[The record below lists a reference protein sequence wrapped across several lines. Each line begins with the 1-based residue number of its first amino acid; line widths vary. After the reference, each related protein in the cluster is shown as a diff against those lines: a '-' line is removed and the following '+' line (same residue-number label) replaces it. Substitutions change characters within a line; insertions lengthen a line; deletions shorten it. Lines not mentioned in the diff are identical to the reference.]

1 MLNYRETE
9 ILNNL
14 IKGEK
19 YNFKSI
25 SQKYHVS
32 DRAARYYINNID
44 SILRLLGY
52 KITKKDKNN
61 IFLDTRQNFKKLYE
75 ILEAIHKL
83 SIDDRINI
91 LKLIIFFDEKG
102 LNITKICNELEVS
115 RTTIKKDLKLLSEE
129 FRKQGI
135 EVVYK
140 NNSGYHIN
148 GNLREILIKKLNF

>member
-25 SQKYHVS
+25 SEKYNVS

-44 SILRLLGY
+44 SILQLLGY
-52 KITKKDKNN
+52 KITKKYKNS
-61 IFLDTRQNFKKLYE
+61 ILLDVNQDFERLYE
-75 ILEAIHKL
+75 ILEKIHKL
-83 SIDDRINI
+83 SVEDRINI
-91 LKLIIFFDEKG
+91 LKLILFFDEKG
-102 LNITKICNELEVS
+102 LNITKICDELEVS
-115 RTTIKKDLKLLSEE
+115 RTTIKKDLKILSEE
-129 FRKQGI
+129 FKKQGI
-135 EVVYK
+135 ELVYK
-140 NNSGYHIN
+140 NNNGYHIN